1 MPGITT
7 RISAFF
13 GNSNANLDMSRF
25 YSAKKEFNKADKYCR
40 RAESIIAKDLKKA
53 RNSSINCSIFKDSIS
68 KACKLYDLKERAAY
82 TRKYLDS
89 RLKTI
94 IPSGIDHNKVIV
106 KTHSSSVTGE
116 TDQATVEAV
125 NKMQIKCM
133 EDSLKSSEHIN
144 HLKGNLLKLCADI
157 VNTKSVEPEQVRRVV
172 TCMAGL
178 KHLDPTPAI
187 EPAVDSYTTLLA
199 EKIDGI
205 TLKDLGNRD
214 DFPQEQK
221 QALIDFMPRIKNHV
235 ESSS

>member
-25 YSAKKEFNKADKYCR
+25 YSTKNELNKADKYCR

-53 RNSSINCSIFKDSIS
+53 RNSSINYSFFNDSIS

-82 TRKYLDS
+82 TRKYLDN

-94 IPSGIDHNKVIV
+94 IPSGIVHNKVIV

-116 TDQATVEAV
+116 TDQATVEA
-125 NKMQIKCM
+125 KCM
-133 EDSLKSSEHIN
+133 EAYLKSSENID
-144 HLKGNLLKLCADI
+144 HLKGNLLKLCDGI

-214 DFPQEQK
+214 DFSQEQK

>member
-13 GNSNANLDMSRF
+13 GNSKANLDMSRF
-25 YSAKKEFNKADKYCR
+25 YSAKNELNKADKYCR

-53 RNSSINCSIFKDSIS
+53 RNSSINYSIFNDSIS
-68 KACKLYDLKERAAY
+68 KACKRYDLKERAAY
-82 TRKYLDS
+82 TRKYLNS

-94 IPSGIDHNKVIV
+94 IPSGIDHNKAIV

-116 TDQATVEAV
+116 ADRATVETV
-125 NKMQIKCM
+125 NKMQT
-133 EDSLKSSEHIN
+133 SLISSEHIN
-144 HLKGNLLKLCADI
+144 HLKGNLLKLCDGI
-157 VNTKSVEPEQVRRVV
+157 VDTKSVEQEQVRRVV

-205 TLKDLGNRD
+205 TFKDLGNRD
-214 DFPQEQK
+214 YYSRDQK
-221 QALIDFMPRIKNHV
+221 QAIIDFMPRIKNHV
-235 ESSS
+235 EASS